1 MVLDKLEYLNY
12 NVDSPKNS
20 IKKTPQGG
28 EQMTV
33 RQILCLVLV
42 VLSSVQAGMHLGR
55 LLTLWQKEAK
65 DRDHEREHR
74 KDEITDIK

>member
-1 MVLDKLEYLNY
+1 
-12 NVDSPKNS
+12 
-20 IKKTPQGG
+20 
-28 EQMTV
+28 MTV